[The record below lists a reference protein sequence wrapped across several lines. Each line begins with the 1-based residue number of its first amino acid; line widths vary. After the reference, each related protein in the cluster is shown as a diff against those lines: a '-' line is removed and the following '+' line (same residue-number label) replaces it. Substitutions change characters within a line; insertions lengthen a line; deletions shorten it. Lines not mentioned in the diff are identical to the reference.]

1 MLSISPRCS
10 CGADLKMSI
19 RRSEWINI
27 LFFTFLMVMGLL
39 RPLSLRKRLEIVVIG
54 TAGIGLTLVAAYTPQ
69 WTVSSVAPVVRDFL
83 PALLMLFV
91 YWQSGRFFV
100 KPNEWIQEYLLQL
113 DEKYLGPVLR
123 REPGKSI
130 PSWLANYLELAYLF
144 CYPLVPLGIVVLY
157 LSGKK
162 YLADDYWSIVLLSTY
177 FCYVLLPFIQM
188 LPPRML
194 NRKSETTPDQD
205 RIRLLNL
212 NILDNLSIQVNTFPS
227 AHVASTI
234 AASLALIGSLP
245 VAGIIFLLISL
256 SIACGA
262 VMGRYHYAADAVLG
276 ISIACLVSLTEYLI
290 M

>member
-1 MLSISPRCS
+1 M
-10 CGADLKMSI
+10 GI

-27 LFFTFLMVMGLL
+27 IFFTFLMVMGFL
-39 RPLSLRKRLEIVVIG
+39 RPLSLRKRLEIFVIG
-54 TAGIGLTLVAAYTPQ
+54 TAGICLTLFVAFLSQRTS
-69 WTVSSVAPVVRDFL
+69 SSVIPVVRDFL

-100 KPNEWIQEYLLQL
+100 RPNEWIQEFLLRL

-123 REPGKSI
+123 REPGRSI
-130 PSWLANYLELAYLF
+130 PSWLAKYLELAYLF
-144 CYPLVPLGIVVLY
+144 CYPLVPLGIVVIY

-162 YLADDYWSIVLLSTY
+162 ELVNDYWSIVLLSTY

-194 NRKSETTPDQD
+194 NPGSGTTADPDH
-205 RIRLLNL
+205 IRLLNL

-227 AHVASTI
+227 AHVASTF
-234 AASLALIGSLP
+234 AASLALISGLP
-245 VAGIIFLLISL
+245 VEGFIFLIISF

-276 ISIACLVSLTEYLI
+276 IIIACLVRLTEYLI
-290 M
+290 N

>member
-1 MLSISPRCS
+1 MT
-10 CGADLKMSI
+10 I

-27 LFFTFLMVMGLL
+27 IFFTFLMGMAFL

-54 TAGIGLTLVAAYTPQ
+54 TAGIGLTLGAAFIPQ
-69 WTVSSVAPVVRDFL
+69 WTVSRVAPVVRDFL

-91 YWQSGRFFV
+91 YWQSGRFFT
-100 KPNEWIQEYLLQL
+100 KPNEWIQEYLLQQ

-123 REPGKSI
+123 RESGKTL
-130 PSWLANYLELAYLF
+130 PSWLAKYLELAYLF

-157 LSGKK
+157 LSDKK
-162 YLADDYWSIVLLSTY
+162 ELVNDYWSIVLFSTY

-194 NRKSETTPDQD
+194 NSNSEKNPNPD

-234 AASLALIGSLP
+234 AASLALLSSLP
-245 VAGIIFLLISL
+245 VAGFLFLIISL

-262 VMGRYHYAADAVLG
+262 VLGRYHYAADAVLG
-276 ISIACLVSLTEYLI
+276 ILIAFLVSLATYLI
-290 M
+290 N

>member
-1 MLSISPRCS
+1 
-10 CGADLKMSI
+10 
-19 RRSEWINI
+19 
-27 LFFTFLMVMGLL
+27 MVMATL

-54 TAGIGLTLVAAYTPQ
+54 TAGIGLTLVAACIPQ
-69 WTVSSVAPVVRDFL
+69 RTVSPVAPVVRDFL

-100 KPNEWIQEYLLQL
+100 RPNEWIQEFLLQQ

-157 LSGKK
+157 LTGKK
-162 YLADDYWSIVLLSTY
+162 ELANDYWSIVLLSTY

-194 NRKSETTPDQD
+194 NPRTGTIPDPDQ
-205 RIRLLNL
+205 IRLLNL

-234 AASLALIGSLP
+234 AASLALVGSLP
-245 VAGIIFLLISL
+245 VVGMIFLVVSL

-276 ISIACLVSLTEYLI
+276 IIIACLVSLTEYFI
-290 M
+290 R

>member
-1 MLSISPRCS
+1 MI
-10 CGADLKMSI
+10 I

-27 LFFTFLMVMGLL
+27 IFFSFLMVMGVL
-39 RPLSLRKRLEIVVIG
+39 RPLSFRKRLEIFVIG
-54 TAGIGLTLVAAYTPQ
+54 IAGIGLTLGAAYIPQ
-69 WTVSSVAPVVRDFL
+69 RTVSSVAPVVRDFL

-100 KPNEWIQEYLLQL
+100 RPNEWIQELLLQL
-113 DEKYLGPVLR
+113 DEKYLGAVLR

-130 PSWLANYLELAYLF
+130 PSWLAKYLELSYLF

-162 YLADDYWSIVLLSTY
+162 NLANDYWSIVLLSTY

-194 NRKSETTPDQD
+194 NYKAETTLDQD
-205 RIRLLNL
+205 GIRLLNL

-245 VAGIIFLLISL
+245 LAGLIFLIISL

-262 VMGRYHYAADAVLG
+262 VIGRYHYAADAVLG
-276 ISIACLVSLTEYLI
+276 IGIACLVSLIGYLI
-290 M
+290 H

>member
-1 MLSISPRCS
+1 MI
-10 CGADLKMSI
+10 I

-27 LFFTFLMVMGLL
+27 IFFSFLMVMGFF
-39 RPLSLRKRLEIVVIG
+39 RPLSLRKRLEIIVIG
-54 TAGIGLTLVAAYTPQ
+54 TAGIGLTLVAAYIPQ
-69 WTVSSVAPVVRDFL
+69 WTASRAVPVIRDFL

-100 KPNEWIQEYLLQL
+100 RPNEWIQEYLLQL

-130 PSWLANYLELAYLF
+130 PSWLANYLELSYLF

-162 YLADDYWSIVLLSTY
+162 NLANDYWSIVLLSTY

-194 NRKSETTPDQD
+194 NPKSETNPEPE

-245 VAGIIFLLISL
+245 LAGLIFLFISL

-262 VMGRYHYAADAVLG
+262 VIGRYHYAADGVLG
-276 ISIACLVSLTEYLI
+276 IGIACLVSLIDYLLI
-290 M
+290 

>member
-1 MLSISPRCS
+1 MI
-10 CGADLKMSI
+10 I

-27 LFFTFLMVMGLL
+27 IFFSFLMVMGFF
-39 RPLSLRKRLEIVVIG
+39 RPLSLRKRLEIIVIG
-54 TAGIGLTLVAAYTPQ
+54 TAGIGLTLVAAYIPQ
-69 WTVSSVAPVVRDFL
+69 WTASRAVPVIRDFL

-100 KPNEWIQEYLLQL
+100 RPNEWIQEYLLQL

-130 PSWLANYLELAYLF
+130 PSWLANYLELSYLF

-162 YLADDYWSIVLLSTY
+162 NLANDYWSIVLLSTY

-194 NRKSETTPDQD
+194 NPKSETNPEPE

-245 VAGIIFLLISL
+245 LAGLIFLIISL

-276 ISIACLVSLTEYLI
+276 IGIACLVSLTEYLV

>member
-1 MLSISPRCS
+1 
-10 CGADLKMSI
+10 
-19 RRSEWINI
+19 
-27 LFFTFLMVMGLL
+27 
-39 RPLSLRKRLEIVVIG
+39 VIG
-54 TAGIGLTLVAAYTPQ
+54 AAGTGLTLGVVFISHRTL
-69 WTVSSVAPVVRDFL
+69 SSVVPVVRDFI

-91 YWQSGRFFV
+91 YWQSGRFFTR
-100 KPNEWIQEYLLQL
+100 PNEWIQEFLLQQ

-123 REPGKSI
+123 KEPGKTI
-130 PSWLANYLELAYLF
+130 PSWLAKYLELAYLF
-144 CYPLVPLGIVVLY
+144 CYPLVPLGIVVLH

-162 YLADDYWSIVLLSTY
+162 ELVNDYWSIVLFSTY

-194 NRKSETTPDQD
+194 DSKPEKNPDPD

-234 AASLALIGSLP
+234 AASLALLGSLP
-245 VAGIIFLLISL
+245 VAGFLFLVISL

-262 VMGRYHYAADAVLG
+262 VLGRYHYAADAVLG
-276 ISIACLVSLTEYLI
+276 IIIASLVSLATYLI
-290 M
+290 N

>member
-1 MLSISPRCS
+1 
-10 CGADLKMSI
+10 MSI

-54 TAGIGLTLVAAYTPQ
+54 MAGIGLTLVAAYTSQ
-69 WTVSSVAPVVRDFL
+69 WTVSRVAPVVRDFL

-100 KPNEWIQEYLLQL
+100 RPNEWIQEFLLQL

-177 FCYVLLPFIQM
+177 ICYVLLPFIQM

-194 NRKSETTPDQD
+194 NRKSETTHDPD

-227 AHVASTI
+227 AHVASTT
-234 AASLALIGSLP
+234 AASLALVGSLP
-245 VAGIIFLLISL
+245 VPGIIFLVISL

-262 VMGRYHYAADAVLG
+262 RSTTPTPAVTAAPGSAC
-276 ISIACLVSLTEYLI
+276 ISRRNWPSCMAPRSSS
-290 M
+290 